1 MPTRHPDNGLIDKN
15 DLIVEKDVA
24 KVRPITNHDKSNA
37 NLIVSVEEVE
47 EDGCGGKTLGL
58 GCLRTDY

>member
-1 MPTRHPDNGLIDKN
+1 MPTPHPDNVLIDKN

-24 KVRPITNHDKSNA
+24 KVRPITNHDKRNA
-37 NLIVSVEEVE
+37 DLIVLVEEVE

-58 GCLRTDY
+58 G